1 MDSNLLW
8 IPLFPFLGF
17 LINGIFGKRLG
28 NRAVSIVAS
37 VTPLLAFAVSFGA
50 WRKLIPAEGT
60 DALHW
65 DGFPWIWLDGLLEV
79 PFALHFDGL
88 SAVMCLVITGV
99 GSLIHLYSI
108 GYMKGDPGYHRY
120 FAYLNLFTTFMLLL
134 VLGDNLLLLFIGW
147 EGVGLCS
154 YLLIGFWY
162 QEDENCAAGKKAFL
176 FNRVGDLA
184 FLLGMFLCLIHFGT
198 LDLGALTDAE
208 NIAQVATETTGFM
221 ADPESGTAGMAVIT
235 AIAILL
241 FIGATGKSAQIP
253 LYVWLPDAM
262 AGPTPV
268 SALIHAA
275 TMVTSGVYLCC
286 RLMPLFVAAPLAL
299 SIVAVIGACTALLAA
314 LIAFTQNDI
323 KKVLAYSTVSQLGYM
338 FFAIGVGAFSAA
350 FFHVV
355 THAFFK
361 ALLFLGS
368 GSVIHAMHHEQDM
381 RKMGGLR
388 KQLPFTHLTFLIGT
402 LAIAGV
408 PPLAGFFSKD
418 EILFAGYQAGFMDG
432 DTLAKAFWYVSF
444 ATAGMTAFYM
454 MRCVAMTFWGDSNV
468 DPKLEGKVHEPGGWI
483 GFALFVL
490 AIASALGGFLNVPEF
505 LGGHAV
511 LGHFTGLHVSHAGMT
526 PAELDALHAGEWT
539 SMFLSLGIAGAGLAV
554 GFMFFRR
561 GSDLPSAFRQ
571 SAVGS
576 VLGKLS
582 ENKFYVDEIY
592 AAVIVRPFEAIS
604 QLLHTLIDQILID
617 KLLVNGSALLVR
629 GFGELARRMQTG
641 FIPGYLLTFGCG
653 ALVLIY
659 ILLNHMAKG
668 GAQ

>member
-1 MDSNLLW
+1 MDINLLW
-8 IPLFPFLGF
+8 IPLLPFLGF
-17 LINGIFGKRLG
+17 LINGMLG
-28 NRAVSIVAS
+28 NRFGNKFVNAIACGL
-37 VTPLLAFAVSFGA
+37 PLLSFAISYAA
-50 WRKLIPAEGT
+50 WSRLVYEGT
-60 DALHW
+60 ELHW
-65 DGFPWIWLDGLLEV
+65 NGFPWIWIEGLVEI
-79 PFALHFDGL
+79 PFALHLDGIA
-88 SAVMCLVITGV
+88 AVMCLVITGV

-120 FAYLNLFTTFMLLL
+120 FAYLNLFTTFMLIL
-134 VLGDNLLLLFIGW
+134 VLGDNLLLMFIGW

-154 YLLIGFWY
+154 YLLIGFWFE
-162 QEDENCAAGKKAFL
+162 EDANCAAGKKAFIM
-176 FNRVGDLA
+176 NRVGDFA
-184 FLLGMFLCLIHFGT
+184 FLLGIFLCLAHFGS
-198 LDLGALTDAE
+198 LDMSTLTDAAA
-208 NIAQVATETTGFM
+208 ISALSAETLSVPLLG
-221 ADPESGTAGMAVIT
+221 SVSVISM
-235 AIAILL
+235 IVLLL

-286 RLMPLFVAAPLAL
+286 RLMPLFEAAPAILA
-299 SIVAVIGACTALLAA
+299 IIAGIGACTALLAA
-314 LIAFTQNDI
+314 LIAFGQNDI

-418 EILFAGYQAGFMDG
+418 EILFAGYQQGFLMG
-432 DTLAKAFWYVSF
+432 VNSAALFWGISF
-444 ATAGMTAFYM
+444 LTAGMTAFYM
-454 MRCVAMTFWGDSNV
+454 IRCVALTFWGESRVDSS
-468 DPKLEGKVHEPGGWI
+468 LEGKVHEPGGWI
-483 GFALFVL
+483 GFALFML
-490 AIASALGGFLNVPEF
+490 AIASILGGFLNVPEF
-505 LGGHAV
+505 LGGHAT
-511 LGHFTGLHVSHAGMT
+511 LGHFTGLHSSAATHGAAANFS
-526 PAELDALHAGEWT
+526 PEALHAAEWK
-539 SMFLSLGIAGAGLAV
+539 SMFLSLAVAGSGLLLAYYCYGKGHALRKRFTDSGAG
-554 GFMFFRR
+554 RW
-561 GSDLPSAFRQ
+561 
-571 SAVGS
+571 
-576 VLGKLS
+576 LGRLS
-582 ENKFYVDEIY
+582 QRKFYVDEFY
-592 AAVIVRPFEAIS
+592 ATVFVRPFETIS
-604 QLLHTLIDQILID
+604 HLLFILID
-617 KLLVNGSALLVR
+617 RILIDGILVSGTALLTR
-629 GFGELARRMQTG
+629 GLGNWFRKMQTG

-653 ALVLIY
+653 VLLLIY
-659 ILLNHMAKG
+659 MMLSLIQQG

>member
-1 MDSNLLW
+1 M
-8 IPLFPFLGF
+8 
-17 LINGIFGKRLG
+17 G
-28 NRAVSIVAS
+28 NRTVSIVAS
-37 VTPLLAFAVSFGA
+37 VAPLLAFSVAFGA
-50 WRKLIPAEGT
+50 WRKIVSDTGVS
-60 DALHW
+60 ALHW

-154 YLLIGFWY
+154 YLLIGFWF
-162 QEDENCAAGKKAFL
+162 QDDANCAAGKKAFIV
-176 FNRVGDLA
+176 NRIGDLA

-198 LDLGALTDAE
+198 LDLAALVNAD
-208 NIAQVATETTGFM
+208 NISQVATETFEGSLF
-221 ADPESGTAGMAVIT
+221 AGMGVIT
-235 AIAILL
+235 GIALLL

-286 RLMPLFVAAPLAL
+286 RLMPLFQAAPMAL
-299 SIVAVIGACTALLAA
+299 SIVAVVGACTALLAA
-314 LIAFTQNDI
+314 IIAFTQNDI

-368 GSVIHAMHHEQDM
+368 GAVIHAMHHEQDM

-388 KQLPFTHLTFLIGT
+388 KQLPFTHITFLIGT
-402 LAIAGV
+402 FAIAGV

-418 EILFAGYQAGFMDG
+418 EILFAGYQAGIMEG
-432 DTLAKAFWYVSF
+432 DTLSRLFWYVSV

-454 MRCVAMTFWGDSNV
+454 MRCVAMTFWGDSQV

-505 LGGHAV
+505 LGGHAI
-511 LGHFTGLHVSHAGMT
+511 LGHFTELHVSPT
-526 PAELDALHAGEWT
+526 DLTKDELVALHAGEFT
-539 SMFLSLGIAGAGLAV
+539 SMFISLAIAGAGLLV
-554 GFMFFRR
+554 GFLFYRK
-561 GSDLPSAFRQ
+561 GSGLPAAFRN
-571 SAVGS
+571 SPPGAF
-576 VLGKLS
+576 LGKLS
-582 ENKFYVDEIY
+582 ENKFYVDEMY

-604 QLLHTLIDQILID
+604 QLMHTLIDQVLID

-629 GFGELARRMQTG
+629 GLGELFRRMQTG

-659 ILLNHMAKG
+659 ILLNSMAKA

>member
-1 MDSNLLW
+1 LDINLLW
-8 IPLFPFLGF
+8 IPLLPFLGF
-17 LINGIFGKRLG
+17 LINGLLGKRIGTKAVNSFACGLPILSFAISYAAWSRIVSEG
-28 NRAVSIVAS
+28 N
-37 VTPLLAFAVSFGA
+37 P
-50 WRKLIPAEGT
+50 
-60 DALHW
+60 LHW
-65 DGFPWIWLDGLLEV
+65 DGFPWIWIEGLVEIPFSLHLDGL
-79 PFALHFDGL
+79 
-88 SAVMCLVITGV
+88 SSVMCMVITGV

-120 FAYLNLFTTFMLLL
+120 FSYLNLFTTFMLLL
-134 VLGDNLLLLFIGW
+134 VLGDNLLLMFIGW

-162 QEDENCAAGKKAFL
+162 EDDANCAAGRKAFIV
-176 FNRVGDLA
+176 NRIGDFA
-184 FLLGMFLCLIHFGT
+184 FLLGIFLCLKHFGT
-198 LDLGALTDAE
+198 LNMSALTDPTLIATLAE
-208 NIAQVATETTGFM
+208 QTLSI
-221 ADPESGTAGMAVIT
+221 PLLGTMGLVTVIT
-235 AIAILL
+235 LLL

-286 RLMPLFVAAPLAL
+286 RLKPLFEASPVAM
-299 SIVAVIGACTALLAA
+299 SVVAGIGACTALLAA
-314 LIAFTQNDI
+314 LIAFGQNDI

-388 KQLPFTHLTFLIGT
+388 KQLPFTHLTFLVGT

-418 EILFAGYQAGFMDG
+418 EILFAGYLQGF
-432 DTLAKAFWYVSF
+432 TLGSTETAFFWGISF
-444 ATAGMTAFYM
+444 LTAGMTAFYM
-454 MRCVAMTFWGDSNV
+454 IRCVAMTFWGESRV
-468 DPKLEGKVHEPGGWI
+468 DASLEGKVHEPGGWI

-505 LGGHAV
+505 LGGNAT
-511 LGHFTGLHVSHAGMT
+511 LGHFTGLHHGHDGLSSEV
-526 PAELDALHAGEWT
+526 LHAAEWQ
-539 SMFLSLGIAGAGLAV
+539 SMFLSLAIAGSGLLFAMYCYGKGKATRE
-554 GFMFFRR
+554 GFVASSPGKFLGRL
-561 GSDLPSAFRQ
+561 SDR
-571 SAVGS
+571 
-576 VLGKLS
+576 
-582 ENKFYVDEIY
+582 KFYVDELY
-592 AAVIVRPFEAIS
+592 AAVIVRPFDMICH
-604 QLLHTLIDQILID
+604 LLFIIVDRIIIDGILVD
-617 KLLVNGSALLVR
+617 GTALLTRSVGHWFR
-629 GFGELARRMQTG
+629 KIQTG
-641 FIPGYLLTFGCG
+641 FIPGYLLTFCCG
-653 ALVLIY
+653 ALVLLY
-659 ILLNHMAKG
+659 MLLNLMKGG

>member
-1 MDSNLLW
+1 LDTNLLW
-8 IPLFPFLGF
+8 IPLLPFLGF
-17 LINGIFGKRLG
+17 LITGLLG
-28 NRAVSIVAS
+28 RKLGHKSVSIIAC
-37 VTPLLAFAVSFGA
+37 LLPILSFVISYAA
-50 WRKLIPAEGT
+50 WNRLVYGV

-65 DGFPWIWLDGLLEV
+65 SGFKWIWIEGVLEV

-88 SAVMCLVITGV
+88 AAVMCMVVTGV

-134 VLGDNLLLLFIGW
+134 VLGDNLLLMFIGW

-162 QEDENCAAGKKAFL
+162 ESDANCTAGKKAFL

-184 FLLGMFLCLIHFGT
+184 FLIGMFLCLQHFGS
-198 LDLGALTDAE
+198 LDMSVLTGASGIDRVSAE
-208 NIAQVATETTGFM
+208 TIAFGWG
-221 ADPESGTAGMAVIT
+221 SAGVIT
-235 AIAILL
+235 TIAVLL

-253 LYVWLPDAM
+253 LFVWLPDAM

-275 TMVTSGVYLCC
+275 TMVTSGVYMCC
-286 RLMPLFVAAPLAL
+286 RLMPLFEASPAAMGLIA
-299 SIVAVIGACTALLAA
+299 AVGACTALLAA
-314 LIAFTQNDI
+314 LIAFSQNDI

-388 KQLPFTHLTFLIGT
+388 NRLPFTHFTFLVGT

-418 EILFAGYQAGFMDG
+418 EILFAGYQQGFLNG
-432 DTLAKAFWYVSF
+432 NSSTQIFWLISF
-444 ATAGMTAFYM
+444 LTAGLTAFYM
-454 MRCVAMTFWGDSNV
+454 IRCVSMTFWGQSRVEKD
-468 DPKLEGKVHEPGGWI
+468 LEEKIKEPGGWI

-505 LGGHAV
+505 LGGHAS
-511 LGHFTGLHVSHAGMT
+511 LGHFTKLHHTAANLT
-526 PAELDALHAGEWT
+526 AEQAQALHASEWQ
-539 SMFLSLGIAGAGLAV
+539 SLLLSLLIAGTGL
-554 GFMFFRR
+554 
-561 GSDLPSAFRQ
+561 
-571 SAVGS
+571 
-576 VLGKLS
+576 VLGIYCYGKGSKFRETVTDSPAGRLLGRWS
-582 ENKFYVDEIY
+582 SRKFYVDEIY
-592 AAVIVRPFEAIS
+592 DRILVRPFETLS
-604 QLLHTLIDQILID
+604 HLLFILFDRILID
-617 KLLVNGSALLVR
+617 GIFVNGLALLTR
-629 GFGELARRMQTG
+629 GIGDVFRKLQTG
-641 FIPGYLLTFGCG
+641 YIPGYLLTFGSG
-653 ALVLIY
+653 ALVLLY
-659 ILLNHMAKG
+659 ILLNFLREG

>member
-1 MDSNLLW
+1 MDTNLLW
-8 IPLFPFLGF
+8 IPLLPFLGF
-17 LINGIFGKRLG
+17 LINGMFGRKLG
-28 NRAVSIVAS
+28 HKAVSTVACLMPVLSFIVSYAAWS
-37 VTPLLAFAVSFGA
+37 QLVYGA
-50 WRKLIPAEGT
+50 G
-60 DALHW
+60 DLHW
-65 DGFPWIWLDGLLEV
+65 DGFPWIWLEGILEV

-88 SAVMCLVITGV
+88 ASVMCLVVTGV

-108 GYMKGDPGYHRY
+108 GYMKGDPSYHRY

-134 VLGDNLLLLFIGW
+134 ILGDNLLLMFIGW

-162 QEDENCAAGKKAFL
+162 EEDANCVAGKKAFIV
-176 FNRVGDLA
+176 NRVGDLA
-184 FLLGMFLCLIHFGT
+184 FLIGIFLCLQHFGSIDMSVLT
-198 LDLGALTDAE
+198 SASEITRVSAETIAFPWGAAG
-208 NIAQVATETTGFM
+208 VVTT
-221 ADPESGTAGMAVIT
+221 
-235 AIAILL
+235 IAILL

-286 RLMPLFVAAPLAL
+286 RLMPLFAAAPAAMTLIA
-299 SIVAVIGACTALLAA
+299 AIGACTALLAA
-314 LIAFTQNDI
+314 LIAFSQNDI

-338 FFAIGVGAFSAA
+338 FFAIGMGAFSAA
-350 FFHVV
+350 LFHVV

-381 RKMGGLR
+381 RKMGGLKKR
-388 KQLPFTHLTFLIGT
+388 LPFTHFTFLVGT

-418 EILFAGYQAGFMDG
+418 EILFAGYQQGFLDG
-432 DTLAKAFWYVSF
+432 NSTSQIFWLISF
-444 ATAGMTAFYM
+444 LTAGMTAFYM
-454 MRCVAMTFWGDSNV
+454 IRCVAMTFWGESRV
-468 DPKLEGKVHEPGGWI
+468 EPSLEKKVHEPGGWI

-505 LGGHAV
+505 LGGHTT
-511 LGHFTGLHVSHAGMT
+511 LGHFTGLHHSAT
-526 PAELDALHAGEWT
+526 DLTEEQSQILHAAEWK
-539 SMFLSLGIAGAGLAV
+539 SMFLSLLIAGSGLI
-554 GFMFFRR
+554 
-561 GSDLPSAFRQ
+561 
-571 SAVGS
+571 
-576 VLGKLS
+576 LGIYCYGKGHRLRTSFTESPPGRFLGRLS
-582 ENKFYVDEIY
+582 QRKFYVDEIY
-592 AAVIVRPFEAIS
+592 DAVLVRPFETLS
-604 QLLHTLIDQILID
+604 HLLFILFDRILID
-617 KLLVNGSALLVR
+617 GILVNGLALLTR
-629 GFGELARRMQTG
+629 SFGDVFRKMQTG

-653 ALVLIY
+653 TLVLLY
-659 ILLNHMAKG
+659 ILLNFLREG

>member
-1 MDSNLLW
+1 MDTNLLW
-8 IPLFPFLGF
+8 IPLLPFLGF
-17 LINGIFGKRLG
+17 LINGLLGRRLG
-28 NRAVSIVAS
+28 HRAISITACLLPILSFVISYAAWGRLVDGAS
-37 VTPLLAFAVSFGA
+37 
-50 WRKLIPAEGT
+50 
-60 DALHW
+60 ALHW
-65 DGFPWIWLDGLLEV
+65 NGFPWIWLEGVIEV

-120 FAYLNLFTTFMLLL
+120 FAYMNLFTAFMLLL
-134 VLGDNLLLLFIGW
+134 VLADNLLLMFIGW

-162 QEDENCAAGKKAFL
+162 EEDANCAAGKKAFIV
-176 FNRVGDLA
+176 NRIGDLA
-184 FLLGMFLCLIHFGT
+184 FLIGMFLCLQHFGS
-198 LDLGALTDAE
+198 LD
-208 NIAQVATETTGFM
+208 M
-221 ADPESGTAGMAVIT
+221 SVIT
-235 AIAILL
+235 ATEAITRVSAESLTFPWGAAGVITTIAVLL

-253 LYVWLPDAM
+253 LFVWLPDAM

-286 RLMPLFVAAPLAL
+286 RLMPLFEASPQAMGLIAA
-299 SIVAVIGACTALLAA
+299 VGACTALLAA
-314 LIAFTQNDI
+314 LIAFSQNDI

-338 FFAIGVGAFSAA
+338 FFAVGMGAFSAA
-350 FFHVV
+350 LFHLV

-381 RKMGGLR
+381 RKMGGLKTR
-388 KQLPFTHLTFLIGT
+388 LPFTHVTFLIGT

-418 EILFAGYQAGFMDG
+418 EILFAGFQQGFLNG
-432 DTLAKAFWYVSF
+432 VGSAQLFWLISF
-444 ATAGMTAFYM
+444 LTAGMTAFYM
-454 MRCVAMTFWGDSNV
+454 VRCVSMTFWGESRV
-468 DPKLEGKVHEPGGWI
+468 DESLEKKIHEPGGWI

-505 LGGHAV
+505 LGGQAS
-511 LGHFTGLHVSHAGMT
+511 LGHFTGLHHGHSGLSTDQVRSLHVS
-526 PAELDALHAGEWT
+526 EWQ
-539 SMFLSLGIAGAGLAV
+539 SMLLSLLIAGSGLALAIHCY
-554 GFMFFRR
+554 GKGR
-561 GSDLPSAFRQ
+561 DLRTTFIESSAGR
-571 SAVGS
+571 
-576 VLGKLS
+576 VLGRLS
-582 ENKFYVDEIY
+582 ARKFYVDEIY
-592 AAVIVRPFEAIS
+592 LHTIVRPFETLS
-604 QLLHTLIDQILID
+604 HLLFILFDRILID
-617 KLLVNGSALLVR
+617 GILVNGLALLTR
-629 GFGELARRMQTG
+629 GIGDIFRRMQTG

-659 ILLNHMAKG
+659 ILLNFLRGG

>member
-8 IPLFPFLGF
+8 IPLLPFLGF
-17 LINGIFGKRLG
+17 LINGLLG
-28 NRAVSIVAS
+28 
-37 VTPLLAFAVSFGA
+37 
-50 WRKLIPAEGT
+50 RKLGHKTVSTVACSLPIISFFISYAAWSRLVYGE

-65 DGFPWIWLDGLLEV
+65 DGFPWIWLEGVLEV

-88 SAVMCLVITGV
+88 SAVMCLVVTGV

-134 VLGDNLLLLFIGW
+134 VLGDNLLLMFIGW

-162 QEDENCAAGKKAFL
+162 EDDANCTAGKKAFIV
-176 FNRVGDLA
+176 NRIGDFA
-184 FLLGMFLCLIHFGT
+184 FLIGMFLCLQHFGSLDMSVLTEATIIDRVSAET
-198 LDLGALTDAE
+198 LTFPWGVAGVVTT
-208 NIAQVATETTGFM
+208 IAV
-221 ADPESGTAGMAVIT
+221 
-235 AIAILL
+235 LL

-275 TMVTSGVYLCC
+275 TMVTSGVYMCC
-286 RLMPLFVAAPLAL
+286 RLMPLFEASSAAMGLIA
-299 SIVAVIGACTALLAA
+299 AIGACTALLAA
-314 LIAFTQNDI
+314 LIAFSQNDI

-338 FFAIGVGAFSAA
+338 FFAIGMGAFSAA

-381 RKMGGLR
+381 RKMGGLK
-388 KQLPFTHLTFLIGT
+388 KQLPFTHFTFLIGT

-418 EILFAGYQAGFMDG
+418 EILFSGYQQGFLDG
-432 DTLAKAFWYVSF
+432 DGSAQIFWFISF
-444 ATAGMTAFYM
+444 LTAGMTAFYM
-454 MRCVAMTFWGDSNV
+454 IRCMSMTFWGQSRV
-468 DPKLEGKVHEPGGWI
+468 DEGLENKVHEPGGWI

-505 LGGHAV
+505 LGGHTT
-511 LGHFTGLHVSHAGMT
+511 LGHFTQLHQT
-526 PAELDALHAGEWT
+526 PILTAEQSDALHAAEWQ
-539 SMFLSLGIAGAGLAV
+539 SMFLSLLIAGSGLVMGIYCYGKGRDFRESLTSSAAGQA
-554 GFMFFRR
+554 F
-561 GSDLPSAFRQ
+561 GSWSSR
-571 SAVGS
+571 
-576 VLGKLS
+576 
-582 ENKFYVDEIY
+582 KFYVDEFY
-592 AAVIVRPFEAIS
+592 ERFIVRPFETLS
-604 QLLHTLIDQILID
+604 HLLFILFDRILID
-617 KLLVNGSALLVR
+617 GICVNGLALLTRGIGEVVR
-629 GFGELARRMQTG
+629 KMQTG
-641 FIPGYLLTFGCG
+641 LIPGYLLTFGCG
-653 ALVLIY
+653 ALVLLY
-659 ILLNHMAKG
+659 ILLNFLREG

>member
-1 MDSNLLW
+1 MAEGNDLDTKLLW
-8 IPLFPFLGF
+8 IPLLPFLGF
-17 LINGIFGKRLG
+17 LINGLLGRRLG
-28 NRAVSIVAS
+28 HRAVSITACLLPILSFVISYAAWGRLVDGAS
-37 VTPLLAFAVSFGA
+37 
-50 WRKLIPAEGT
+50 
-60 DALHW
+60 ALHW
-65 DGFPWIWLDGLLEV
+65 NGFPWIWLEGVIEV

-120 FAYLNLFTTFMLLL
+120 FAYMNLFTAFMLLL
-134 VLGDNLLLLFIGW
+134 VLADNLLLMFIGW

-162 QEDENCAAGKKAFL
+162 EEDANCAAGKKAFIV
-176 FNRVGDLA
+176 NRIGDLA
-184 FLLGMFLCLIHFGT
+184 FLIGMFLCLQHFGS
-198 LDLGALTDAE
+198 LD
-208 NIAQVATETTGFM
+208 M
-221 ADPESGTAGMAVIT
+221 SVIT
-235 AIAILL
+235 ATEAITRVSAESLTFPWGAAGVITTIAVLL

-253 LYVWLPDAM
+253 LFVWLPDAM

-286 RLMPLFVAAPLAL
+286 RLMPLFEASPQAMGLIAA
-299 SIVAVIGACTALLAA
+299 VGACTALLAA
-314 LIAFTQNDI
+314 VIAFSQNDI

-338 FFAIGVGAFSAA
+338 FFAVGMGAFSAA
-350 FFHVV
+350 LFHLV

-381 RKMGGLR
+381 RKMGGLKTR
-388 KQLPFTHLTFLIGT
+388 LPFTHVTFLIGT

-418 EILFAGYQAGFMDG
+418 EILFAGFQQGFLNG
-432 DTLAKAFWYVSF
+432 VGSAQLFWLISF
-444 ATAGMTAFYM
+444 LTAGMTAFYM
-454 MRCVAMTFWGDSNV
+454 VRCVSMTFWGESRV
-468 DPKLEGKVHEPGGWI
+468 DESLEKKIHEPGGWI

-505 LGGHAV
+505 LGGQAS
-511 LGHFTGLHVSHAGMT
+511 LGHFTGLHHGHSGLSTDQVRSLHVS
-526 PAELDALHAGEWT
+526 EWQ
-539 SMFLSLGIAGAGLAV
+539 SMLLSLLIAGAGLALAIHCY
-554 GFMFFRR
+554 GKGR
-561 GSDLPSAFRQ
+561 DLRTSFIESSAGQVLVRL
-571 SAVGS
+571 SAR
-576 VLGKLS
+576 
-582 ENKFYVDEIY
+582 KFYVDEIY
-592 AAVIVRPFEAIS
+592 LHTIVRPFETLS
-604 QLLHTLIDQILID
+604 HLLFILFDRILID
-617 KLLVNGSALLVR
+617 GILVNGLALLTR
-629 GFGELARRMQTG
+629 GIGDIFRRMQTG
-641 FIPGYLLTFGCG
+641 YIPGYLLTFGCG

-659 ILLNHMAKG
+659 ILLNFLREG